1 MFLKPSF
8 VSFPVDITLQ
18 NAAIFVNFPFLFSL
32 LDFFVSPPQGAS
44 ENVQRIATAS
54 QTDRPAAFVSV
65 SEVEGPYLPHT
76 EERLLD
82 AVDFIS
88 EVDAG
93 MLEAPSGLKIKAHC
107 VVKEPE
113 IFFLS
118 DATKKD
124 SEALIVQVSKQTLH
138 LWKLYLWKSSQK
150 SECHSQQSRF

>member
-8 VSFPVDITLQ
+8 VSFTVDITLQ

-32 LDFFVSPPQGAS
+32 LEFFVSPPQGAS

-54 QTDRPAAFVSV
+54 QTDRPVSV

-76 EERLLD
+76 EERLQD
-82 AVDFIS
+82 AVDYIS
-88 EVDAG
+88 EVDAA
-93 MLEAPSGLKIKAHC
+93 MLEAPSGLKIKARC
-107 VVKEPE
+107 LVKEPE

-138 LWKLYLWKSSQK
+138 L
-150 SECHSQQSRF
+150 